1 VALRDVALGQDDV
14 VALDAADR
22 DLVLVEIERALRS
35 ALLGDDDLE
44 HELLS
49 MDRATTR
56 GRLKRHH

>member
-49 MDRATTR
+49 MDRAMSSAP
-56 GRLKRHH
+56 